1 MTMIARLAL
10 PPSLLALLVLVVGC
24 SDDGGN
30 GGGCPSSMPAAGA
43 SCAES
48 DVCSYPAESCPCGS
62 DTVWECSCTAGKWVC
77 HHTECTPCDGAIPD
91 AGPDGPP
98 GLDSCCLPDAEVDGE
113 VLPDAFFD
121 PCAACKSDEVC
132 VQYFDGT
139 CVTGGPTC
147 VKVSA
152 ACLAGSCT
160 PACEPE
166 LCPSPYQCQNQV
178 PCGTEA
184 GATVNCYGP

>member
-1 MTMIARLAL
+1 MKGRLVLL
-10 PPSLLALLVLVVGC
+10 PPLLVALVLGGGC
-24 SDDGGN
+24 SDNGN
-30 GGGCPSSMPAAGA
+30 GGGCPSSLPAGA
-43 SCAES
+43 ATCSGS
-48 DVCSYPAESCPCGS
+48 DTCFYPAESCPCGS
-62 DTVWECSCTAGKWVC
+62 DTQWECACAAGKWQC
-77 HHTECTPCDGAIPD
+77 HHNECKPCDGASPD
-91 AGPDGPP
+91 ASPDGPP
-98 GLDSCCLPDAEVDGE
+98 GLDSCCLPPDGEVDGE
-113 VLPDAFFD
+113 VLPEAGPD

-139 CVTGGPTC
+139 CTTGGPTC

-178 PCGTEA
+178 PCGNEA
-184 GATVNCYGP
+184 GATLNCYGP